1 MPPSRSGLLQ
11 SSHGSLA
18 QLVEHRTFN
27 PMVEGSNPSRP
38 TIKSNFLPLIFQQ
51 KLIVGIFA
59 VIHRK
64 SFLLAKLHR
73 LKIHLSVRQ

>member
-1 MPPSRSGLLQ
+1 MCREA
-11 SSHGSLA
+11 H
-18 QLVEHRTFN
+18 
-27 PMVEGSNPSRP
+27 
-38 TIKSNFLPLIFQQ
+38 NFLPLIFQQ